1 MKTIDDYTQDAIS
14 DLYKRTGAFWAFSQ
28 KQFNE
33 QKQEGVKYAQLPSG
47 CFVPKD
53 SVKNFLREQRQII
66 MRGIEWDLAENGMI
80 AIVKRELA
88 NHEYSY
94 TGDPSDT
101 IDALDWYGITADEVI
116 SIANGNY
123 PEDRFER
130 LSDDL
135 RTSPEQQTNYFSPG

>member
-1 MKTIDDYTQDAIS
+1 MKSLSDYTQDAIS

-28 KQFNE
+28 EQFNE
-33 QKQEGVKYAQLPSG
+33 QKQDGVKYIQLPSG
-47 CFVPKD
+47 CFVPED

-66 MRGIEWDLAENGMI
+66 TRGIEQDLAERGMI
-80 AIVKRELA
+80 AIVLA
-88 NHEYSY
+88 VLDNHEYSY

-101 IDALDWYGITADEVI
+101 IDALEEYGITAEEVI

-130 LSDDL
+130 ISDDL
-135 RTSPEQQTNYFSPG
+135 RTSPEQQTNHFSPG

>member
-1 MKTIDDYTQDAIS
+1 MKSLSDYTQDAIS

-33 QKQEGVKYAQLPSG
+33 QKQDGVKYIQLPDG
-47 CFVPKD
+47 CIVPKD
-53 SVKNFLREQRQII
+53 SVKLFVREQRQII
-66 MRGIEWDLAENGMI
+66 TRGIERDLAENGMI
-80 AIVKRELA
+80 AIVQRELA

-101 IDALDWYGITADEVI
+101 IDALEEYGITAKEVI

-135 RTSPEQQTNYFSPG
+135 RTSPEQQTNHFSPG